1 MAAKKTEKAVA
12 TKSESAVGQV
22 MDFGDFQGSGFENQ
36 TAADTTV
43 PFLGLLQALS
53 PQIKPDGVKGAQ
65 QGMLINTVSEQLF
78 SGDEGV
84 LFVPSTT
91 EHCYV
96 EWVPIK
102 KGGGFVGR
110 HELGSDVVVKALDK
124 FSFNELETDA
134 GNDLIETF
142 YVYGVLCPED
152 ALPQPIVIAITS
164 TKIGVYKKWMGKL
177 RSYVH
182 VLDDGVTTQI
192 PPLFS
197 HLTRITSKTQVNSA
211 GQESYNIVF
220 TPAVDGDV
228 RESLIGPADPRFQA
242 AFAFGKMQAGGE
254 AKVDFSKSQGGG
266 DEKSGPPSADD
277 LNSETPV
284 F

>member
-1 MAAKKTEKAVA
+1 MAAKKSKTDSAVA
-12 TKSESAVGQV
+12 TKTESAVGAV
-22 MDFGDFQGSGFENQ
+22 ADFGDFAGKGFENQ
-36 TAADTTV
+36 TSADTTV

-53 PQIKPDGVKGAQ
+53 PQIKPGGVAGAQ
-65 QGMLINTVSEQLF
+65 QGMLINTVSEELF
-78 SGDEGV
+78 DGEEGV

-102 KGGGFVGR
+102 QGGGYVGR
-110 HELGSDVVVKALDK
+110 HELGSDVVVKATDQFK
-124 FSFNELETDA
+124 FNELKTEA

-142 YVYGVLCPED
+142 YVYGVLCPE
-152 ALPQPIVIAITS
+152 AGLPQPIVIAITS

-211 GQESYNIVF
+211 GQESYNFVF
-220 TPAVDGDV
+220 QPAEGDV
-228 RESLIGPADPRFQA
+228 RDSLIGPADPRFQA
-242 AFAFGKMQAGGE
+242 AFAFGKVQAGGE
-254 AKVDFSKSQGGG
+254 AKVDFSKSDGA
-266 DEKSGPPSADD
+266 SSAPPTAED